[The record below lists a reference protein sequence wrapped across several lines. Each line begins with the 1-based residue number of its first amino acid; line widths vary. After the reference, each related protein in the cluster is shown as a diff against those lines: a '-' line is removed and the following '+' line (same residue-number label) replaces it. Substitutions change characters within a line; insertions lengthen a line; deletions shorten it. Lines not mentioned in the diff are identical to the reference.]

1 MGRIQSGM
9 DVYGSDGEKVGDV
22 SDVTGSYVLVTKGFL
37 FTKDIYIPTS
47 AITGVEGDRV
57 YISVSK
63 DRVDSMGWDA
73 APAGGAGYGT
83 ASTGTAGTGA
93 MGGGMVSPQ
102 ELGGSA
108 ATGGDD
114 YVVAQRVESAGTQPA
129 TTGTAGMTGAASV
142 SDEDTL
148 RVRRYEEEL
157 EAQKVEREA
166 GRVRVTKDVVEEQ
179 RTLEVP
185 VTREEVHVRSRQV
198 DQPTGAV
205 GADAFREGTIEV
217 PIREEEVVL
226 SKEVRVAEEL
236 EIEKRAVQE
245 TERVSGTVRREQVNI
260 EQVGD
265 VDVTG
270 GTDTTTGG
278 TTRR

>member
-1 MGRIQSGM
+1 
-9 DVYGSDGEKVGDV
+9 
-22 SDVTGSYVLVTKGFL
+22 
-37 FTKDIYIPTS
+37 
-47 AITGVEGDRV
+47 
-57 YISVSK
+57 
-63 DRVDSMGWDA
+63 
-73 APAGGAGYGT
+73 
-83 ASTGTAGTGA
+83 
-93 MGGGMVSPQ
+93 MVSPQ

-114 YVVAQRVESAGTQPA
+114 YVVTQRVESAGTQPA
-129 TTGTAGMTGAASV
+129 TSATTGMTGATSAGV
-142 SDEDTL
+142 DDDDTL